1 MEIVGQELV
10 DIASEIVS
18 TVEGASGIGIEYEDV
33 VDIICE
39 ILVEKFNIGIIQ
51 EPSPFKSIDKLEK

>member
-1 MEIVGQELV
+1 MEVVGQELV

-18 TVEGASGIGIEYEDV
+18 TVEGANGIGIEYEDV

-39 ILVEKFNIGIIQ
+39 ILVEKFNIEIIQ
-51 EPSPFKSIDKLEK
+51 EPSLFKSIDKLEK